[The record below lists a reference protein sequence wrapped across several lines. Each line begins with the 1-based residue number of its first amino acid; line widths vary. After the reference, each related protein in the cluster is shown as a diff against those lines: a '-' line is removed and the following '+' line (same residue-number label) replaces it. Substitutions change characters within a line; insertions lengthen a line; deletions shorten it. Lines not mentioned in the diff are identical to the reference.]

1 MHRKRAFVLWVYLS
15 LLALA
20 ACWPKVIDDADLV
33 SVDYKYSFIDWT
45 LIEQWSKDFIMWD
58 DSENL
63 WLESLVRW
71 AKQSDEFSG
80 IVNWKELYKSD
91 YNYSSVQ
98 SYPKVILTEVMWI
111 MNPVVGMEVD
121 VSDIWTWIIVDIKKD
136 SDWYDVYVVDFNEP
150 RTYSDLSYY
159 VKITG
164 IEKK

>member
-1 MHRKRAFVLWVYLS
+1 MHKKRALVLWVYLS

-33 SVDYKYSFIDWT
+33 SVDYKYSFVDWT
-45 LIEQWSKDFIMWD
+45 LIEQWSKYFIMWD

-71 AKQSDEFSG
+71 SRQNDEFSG
-80 IVNWKELYKSD
+80 VVNWKELYKSD
-91 YNYSSVQ
+91 YDYTSVQ
-98 SYPKVILTEVMWI
+98 SYPKIILTEVMWI
-111 MNPVVGMEVD
+111 MNPVIWMEVD